1 MTVHLML
8 KNIKIGPRLGGGFA
22 VVLIFSILVAGIG
35 VLRLKAVTEETRS
48 MMDEPLRS
56 ERLVS
61 EWNTLLLNAIQRTT
75 SVVKSKDPEL
85 DAFLSKEAAQSSK
98 ASDDTLAQVEELLST
113 DEERQLFKNIND
125 YRKKFLIVRDSIY
138 KLKKEGK
145 TDEISGIF
153 ESEYLPVAKG
163 TQDAMRKLLD
173 FERGRIDT

>member
-75 SVVKSKDPEL
+75 SVVKAKT
-85 DAFLSKEAAQSSK
+85 LSW
-98 ASDDTLAQVEELLST
+98 TLFCQ
-113 DEERQLFKNIND
+113 
-125 YRKKFLIVRDSIY
+125 RKPPSPARP
-138 KLKKEGK
+138 
-145 TDEISGIF
+145 
-153 ESEYLPVAKG
+153 LPKPW
-163 TQDAMRKLLD
+163 RK
-173 FERGRIDT
+173 